1 MHRSLEGETVTSKN
15 IIPVVRAV
23 LAVAGQARA
32 EWDSDE
38 PVLAEGQDSEAHFEI
53 PEDSS
58 HTRPAGVA

>member
-1 MHRSLEGETVTSKN
+1 MTSKN

-38 PVLAEGQDSEAHFEI
+38 PVLAEGQDAGAYFEI

-58 HTRPAGVA
+58 HPRPAGVA